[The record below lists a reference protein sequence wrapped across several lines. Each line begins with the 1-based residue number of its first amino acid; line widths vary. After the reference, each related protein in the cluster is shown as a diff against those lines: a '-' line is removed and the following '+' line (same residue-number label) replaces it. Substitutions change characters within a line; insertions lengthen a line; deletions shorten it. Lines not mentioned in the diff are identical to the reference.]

1 MTSVDSHKRLIVL
14 RSTAVAVFGGLVF
27 LLLVWSYLESYQ
39 SLLET
44 SGDQAL
50 ERLAV
55 EYQLLD
61 SHQERLS
68 RQIFEDQIDQPEVL
82 RLVAQAAR
90 TDDVERL
97 AELRAQLYRQLL
109 PLYER
114 MGEKGFRQ
122 LHFHL
127 PGAVSFLRFHR
138 PERFGDNLWAVRPG
152 IARVHTIQ
160 EAVSGFEEGRV
171 FNGFRNIFPL
181 FHEGQFIGSLEASYS
196 FRSFLLSHAQ
206 GDHGGYRLLVSRD
219 LVVDKVWD
227 EERQSNYMDSF
238 MHPDFVI
245 DRDADLSQLADSL
258 PMARTWD
265 QERLAAIG
273 RAIASRVKGRMDA
286 GEAFSLVTRR
296 PEAVE
301 ISFLPIKTT
310 ERLEGGYLLRYAAA
324 PRIAEAWSWLWIKIA
339 LTGMLVFLTISS
351 MVYLGWRESE
361 RTRERELWL
370 RTLNEAQRIA
380 GVGNWAFD
388 VENGV
393 LTWSDEIYRIFGHP
407 PGSFVPTYERFM
419 EMTHPEDRVRVGEMV
434 KDALKSGGAY
444 GIEHRILRSDGE
456 VRYVHERGTV
466 ERDAKGR
473 QRLLGTMQEITDQI
487 LATEESRQAAA
498 ILESAHEGV
507 LIADK
512 DGCILSAN
520 PAVEQLLGIDRT
532 QLLGR
537 LFEELILDHEETT
550 SFDVV
555 QAELRSRG
563 RWEGELWLRRFVD
576 DTNSFP
582 ARASFISIACD
593 LGEPRFAVMFSDT
606 SDAKARE
613 WAMWYQAHHDA
624 LTGLANRTLF
634 REQFERALSSAERHG
649 ELVGLLYL
657 DFDDFKPIND
667 NHGHEVGDALLIEVA
682 RRMEDVTRDED
693 TVSRLGGDEFAVL
706 VSRPATEQA
715 LEQVAQKIRDVIKAP
730 VTIGAITVHPQVS
743 IGKALYPTSGDSA
756 AALINVADE
765 DMYRQKQAR
774 KACEARIDRQA
785 GAADPTG

>member
-1 MTSVDSHKRLIVL
+1 MTSIDSYKRLIVL
-14 RSTAVAVFGGLVF
+14 RSTVVAVFGGLVF
-27 LLLVWSYLESYQ
+27 LLLVWSHLESYQ

-55 EYQLLD
+55 EYQLME
-61 SHQERLS
+61 SHQEQLA

-90 TDDVERL
+90 TDDAELL
-97 AELRAQLYRQLL
+97 AELRTQLYQQLL

-160 EAVSGFEEGRV
+160 EAVGGFEEGRV

-196 FRSFLLSHAQ
+196 FHFFLLSHAQ
-206 GDHGGYRLLVSRD
+206 GNHGGYRLLVSRD

-227 EERQSNYMDSF
+227 EERQANYMDSL

-245 DRDADLSQLADSL
+245 DRDADLSQLTDSL

-265 QERLAAIG
+265 QDRLAAIG
-273 RAIASRVKGRMDA
+273 RAIAPQVKGRMDA
-286 GEAFSLVTRR
+286 GEAFSLVTRH
-296 PEAVE
+296 PEPVE

-310 ERLEGGYLLRYAAA
+310 ERLKGGYLLRYAAA
-324 PRIAEAWSWLWIKIA
+324 PRIAEAWSWLWIKIV
-339 LTGMLVFLTISS
+339 LTGVLVFLTISS

-370 RTLNEAQRIA
+370 ETLNEAQRIA
-380 GVGNWAFD
+380 SVGNWAFD
-388 VENGV
+388 VESGV
-393 LTWSDEIYRIFGHP
+393 LTWSDEIYRIFGYP

-419 EMTHPEDRVRVGEMV
+419 EMTHPKDRERVGKMV
-434 KDALKSGGAY
+434 QGVLKRGEAY

-456 VRYVHERGTV
+456 VRYVRERGTV

-473 QRLLGTMQEITDQI
+473 QRLLGTMQEITDHI

-512 DGCILSAN
+512 DGCIQSVN
-520 PAVEQLLGIDRT
+520 PAVEQLLGVDES

-537 LFEELILDHEETT
+537 QVDDLILDREETT
-550 SFDVV
+550 PFDVV

-576 DTNSFP
+576 DTNGFP

-593 LGEPRFAVMFSDT
+593 LGEPRFAVMFSDI

-613 WAMWYQAHHDA
+613 WAMWHQANHDA

-634 REQFERALSSAERHG
+634 RERLERAVSSAERHG

-657 DFDDFKPIND
+657 DLDDFKPIND
-667 NHGHEVGDALLIEVA
+667 NHGHEVGDVLLTEVA
-682 RRMEDVTRDED
+682 RRMEAVTRDED
-693 TVSRLGGDEFAVL
+693 TVSRLGGDEFVVL

-715 LEQVAQKIRDVIKAP
+715 LEQVAQKIRDVIEAP
-730 VTIGAITVHPQVS
+730 VAIGAITIHPRAS
-743 IGKALYPTSGDSA
+743 IGKALYPASGDTTG
-756 AALINVADE
+756 ALINAADE

-774 KACEARIDRQA
+774 KARQDDE
-785 GAADPTG
+785 ADPAG